1 MNEKKERRQMKKND
15 VPQNKS
21 NLLKSLML
29 PLKFLSQQKICFLI
43 KQMFSASYHV
53 KKGFCFGDPVYQNC
67 H

>member
-29 PLKFLSQQKICFLI
+29 PLKFLR
-43 KQMFSASYHV
+43 QMFSASYHV